1 MNCIKTQ
8 LRLKTGPHDKQQ
20 QSLPSQN
27 LNLAEKASHKTN
39 YCTIWWRSSL
49 GRKYRV
55 MVK

>member
-8 LRLKTGPHDKQQ
+8 LRLKTGQHDKQQ